1 MGLLISKCPV
11 TLFSLTTLAGRW
23 SWASTVLIPQTS
35 MGLASN
41 TPQKRSP
48 GTVRHERRLR
58 LSFRRSEAHLG
69 RVSAIPILF
78 RLQYGAATQKN
89 GSVGRSHEPG
99 RETAEDALREA
110 LESP

>member
-11 TLFSLTTLAGRW
+11 TLFSLTTLASRW
-23 SWASTVLIPQTS
+23 
-35 MGLASN
+35 
-41 TPQKRSP
+41 R
-48 GTVRHERRLR
+48 TVRHERRLR

-110 LESP
+110 LKSP